1 MDENKTTILSQ
12 EDFDNLL
19 RRVNDDGVESE
30 ELAASIAKNRK
41 MLKVVDMLFEHPS
54 AADKPVPLSDELS
67 DGD

>member
-1 MDENKTTILSQ
+1 MDKNKTTIFSQ
-12 EDFDNLL
+12 EDFENFL
-19 RRVNDDGVESE
+19 RRINAGVESE

>member
-1 MDENKTTILSQ
+1 MHENKTTILSQ
-12 EDFDNLL
+12 ENFDNFL
-19 RRVNDDGVESE
+19 RRVKDDGVKSE

-41 MLKVVDMLFEHPS
+41 MLKVVDMLFEHLS

>member
-1 MDENKTTILSQ
+1 MDKNKTTIFSQ
-12 EDFDNLL
+12 EDFENFL
-19 RRVNDDGVESE
+19 RRINAGVESE

-41 MLKVVDMLFEHPS
+41 MLKVVGMLFEHPS